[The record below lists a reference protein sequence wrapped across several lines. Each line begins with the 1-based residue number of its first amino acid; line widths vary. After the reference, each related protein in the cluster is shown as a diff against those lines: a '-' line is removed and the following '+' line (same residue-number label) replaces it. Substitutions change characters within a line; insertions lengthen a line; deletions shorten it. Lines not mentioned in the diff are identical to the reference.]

1 MKQMMMMIDVH
12 WMKKKRMKRTLRRL
26 GMMVQ
31 NWVYFDGGDCW
42 MVDPPLS
49 PLINKESYHEELII
63 PPQKGGMI
71 DWKRKN
77 LGDLH

>member
-1 MKQMMMMIDVH
+1 
-12 WMKKKRMKRTLRRL
+12 
-26 GMMVQ
+26 MMVQ